1 MIISKSRLYETD
13 IHLFHLVNKHHKWM
27 MPMHVITHL
36 GSAPMTVLSLF
47 FLLFSSKGTV
57 FMTTWAAMISLI
69 TSHMIV
75 RLMKH
80 YLPRFRPYL
89 TVNESNVISNP
100 LKDHSF
106 PSGHTTAIFSL
117 CTPFMLLFPSY
128 AIFLLLLAIIVG
140 VSRISLGLHY
150 PSDVL
155 IGALLGFITG
165 AICMIT
171 IRLILGV

>member
-1 MIISKSRLYETD
+1 
-13 IHLFHLVNKHHKWM
+13 
-27 MPMHVITHL
+27 
-36 GSAPMTVLSLF
+36 MT
-47 FLLFSSKGTV
+47 
-57 FMTTWAAMISLI
+57 TTWAAIISLI
-69 TSHMIV
+69 TSHIIV

-117 CTPFMLLFPSY
+117 CTPFMFLFPSY
-128 AIFLLLLAIIVG
+128 AIFLLSIAIIVG
-140 VSRISLGLHY
+140 ISRISLGLHY

-171 IRLILGV
+171 VRLLVGA